1 MITATVLMTISCYN
15 GFISERMI
23 DDDGKNEH
31 VAWSKRIIYGGWLAC
46 IHICRAAN
54 PRLCIV

>member
-1 MITATVLMTISCYN
+1 MITATVLMTISCKN

-31 VAWSKRIIYGGWLAC
+31 VAWSKRL
-46 IHICRAAN
+46 ICEW
-54 PRLCIV
+54 RLVSMYQYL